1 MTETE
6 IGAQLYTLRDYMK
19 TPQDIAR
26 TLHELSEI
34 GYRAVQVSGIGPIE
48 PQELKKILDSEGL
61 FACATHTGYERLVGD
76 IEAVIEEHKILGAPH
91 VACPGLPSELH
102 NGEGYKKVA
111 RELSQAGKIFNE
123 NGITLSYHN
132 HAIEF
137 EKYGDK
143 IGLEILYDE
152 SDPEYLQGEIDTYW
166 VQYGGGDPADW
177 CRRLKGRLPLLH
189 LKDMSIKQS
198 EQIMT
203 EVGEGNLNWEA
214 ILEACKQAGTEWY
227 LVEQDVCQRHPLE
240 SLKISLENMNRM
252 GLS

>member
-1 MTETE
+1 MTATK

-19 TPQDIAR
+19 TPQDIAK
-26 TLHELSEI
+26 TLHELKKI
-34 GYRAVQVSGIGPIE
+34 GYQAVQVSGIGPIE
-48 PQELKKILDSEGL
+48 PKELKKILDGEGL
-61 FACATHTGYERLVGD
+61 LACATHTGYKRLLED
-76 IEAVIEEHKILGAPH
+76 IEAVIEEHKILGASH

-111 RELSQAGKIFNE
+111 KELSQAGKILKE
-123 NGITLSYHN
+123 NGLTLSYHN
-132 HAIEF
+132 HHIEF

-143 IGLEILYDE
+143 VGLEILFDE
-152 SDPEYLQGEIDTYW
+152 SDPEYLQAEIDTYW
-166 VQYGGGDPADW
+166 VQYGGGDPAAW

-189 LKDMSIKQS
+189 LKDMGVK
-198 EQIMT
+198 EGKQIMT

-214 ILEACKQAGTEWY
+214 ILNACEEAGTQWY

-240 SLKISLENMNRM
+240 SLKISLENMKRM

>member
-1 MTETE
+1 MTETR

-48 PQELKKILDSEGL
+48 PKELKKILDNEGL

-76 IEAVIEEHKILGAPH
+76 IEAVIEEHKILGSPH

-189 LKDMSIKQS
+189 LKDMSIKHS

-214 ILEACKQAGTEWY
+214 ILKACKQAGTEWY
-227 LVEQDVCQRHPLE
+227 LVEQDVCQRHPLK
-240 SLKISLENMNRM
+240 SLKISLENMNKM